1 MRKLFTSILSGLLL
15 GLLVSCSSMQESADY
30 GVIPLPQE
38 ITLGNS
44 TPFILSDGVKI
55 LYPAGNA
62 SMKKNADFLA
72 EYIKESTG
80 KNLVVEAGTA
90 GDNAIV
96 LSLGMKSDKSE
107 AYQLKVTSKGVSI
120 TAPTEAGVFY
130 GVQTLRKSLP
140 IVKDVEIVLPEVV
153 INDVPRFE
161 YRGMMLDVSR
171 HFFSVDSI
179 KRYIDLLAL
188 HNMNRF
194 HWHLTDDQGWRI
206 EIKKYPEL
214 TERGSKR
221 KETVIGKNSGKY
233 DGKPYGGFY
242 TQEDAK
248 EIVAYAKDRF
258 ITVIPEID
266 LPGHMLGALSV
277 YPELGCTGGPYET
290 WTQWG
295 VSDDVLCAGNP
306 KSLEFVKDVL
316 GELLTIFPSEYIHI
330 GGDECPKTR
339 WAKCKKCQAKIK
351 ALRLKGDKS
360 HSKEE
365 RLQSYFITS
374 VSEFLAENNRKMIG
388 WDEILEGGLAPN
400 ATVMAWRGVNNG
412 LQAVALKH
420 NVIMTPT
427 SHLYFDYYQSTNEQ
441 EPLAIGGYL
450 PLEKVYS
457 FDPVSENLSEEDKKY
472 IVGVQANTWT
482 EYMPTFSHVE
492 YMVLPR
498 MAALA
503 EVQWT
508 EPTNKNYDNFLTRM
522 PKMFALYNLYGYNY
536 GKHLFDITT
545 SFVPNSKNKTLDVT
559 LSTLDG
565 ADIYYTLDGTEPTA
579 SSPKYTKPVMVNESC
594 TFKSMAIRPIGN
606 SVVFSEKI
614 NLNKASLKPIT
625 MLQPVNKQ
633 YEFEGAPTLVDGLRG
648 TVNYKTGRWI
658 AFYRNDME
666 AVVDLQQ
673 STEISSAEIVTCVE
687 KGDWVFD
694 ARGFAVEVSEDG
706 KTYTSVASE
715 DYPAMTNE
723 DRNGLFTHTLKFDA
737 VKTRYVKVIV
747 KSEQS
752 IPSWHGGKGKPGFLF
767 IDEIILN

>member
-1 MRKLFTSILSGLLL
+1 MLSGLLL
-15 GLLVSCSSMQESADY
+15 GLLVSCSSKQESADY

-62 SMKKNADFLA
+62 SMEKNADFLA

-206 EIKKYPEL
+206 EIKQYPEL
-214 TERGSKR
+214 TESGSKR

-295 VSDDVLCAGNP
+295 VSDDVLCAGNA

-427 SHLYFDYYQSTNEQ
+427 SHLYFDYYQSINEQ

-457 FDPVSENLSEEDKKY
+457 FDPIPDHLSKEDKKF
-472 IVGVQANTWT
+472 IVGVQANIWT
-482 EYMPTFSHVE
+482 EYMPSFSHVE
-492 YMVLPR
+492 YMLLPR
-498 MAALA
+498 MDALA

-633 YEFEGAPTLVDGLRG
+633 YEFGGAPTLVDGLRG
-648 TVNYKTGRWI
+648 TANYKTGRWI

-666 AVVDLQQ
+666 AVLDLQQ

-694 ARGFAVEVSEDG
+694 ARGFAIEVSEDG

-715 DYPAMTNE
+715 EYPAMTNE

>member
-1 MRKLFTSILSGLLL
+1 MLSGLFL
-15 GLLVSCSSMQESADY
+15 GLLVSCSSKQESADY

-72 EYIKESTG
+72 EYIKESIG

-206 EIKKYPEL
+206 EIKQYPEL
-214 TERGSKR
+214 TESGSKR

-295 VSDDVLCAGNP
+295 VSDDVLCAGNA

-457 FDPVSENLSEEDKKY
+457 FDPIPDHLSKEDKKF
-472 IVGVQANTWT
+472 IVGVQANIWT
-482 EYMPTFSHVE
+482 EYMPSFSHVE
-492 YMVLPR
+492 YMLLPR
-498 MAALA
+498 MDALA

-633 YEFEGAPTLVDGLRG
+633 YEFGGAPTLVDGLRG
-648 TVNYKTGRWI
+648 TANYKTGRWI

-666 AVVDLQQ
+666 AVLDLQQ

-694 ARGFAVEVSEDG
+694 ARGFAIEVSEDG

-715 DYPAMTNE
+715 EYPAMTNE